1 MPNAT
6 DLITYIGVPLT
17 VLGIFPILLN
27 IAKAGWIWYRL
38 SKSIPRE
45 LRPFY
50 NLIADPANGNVTVVA
65 RTLIC
70 AHPGLWARKKT
81 DEPSSLERVKA
92 FKRWFRSAITAV
104 FPGRTMS
111 DEIELLAEEGLVGES
126 DTSSRTSLSSYAST
140 ETSLSGEH
148 IVSIK
153 PRTIRLR
160 SGKLLR
166 PPWMEAAS
174 TLGFDLKRKPH
185 THFDAMRFIVNSS
198 LETKTP
204 PPLAMR
210 WSDFV
215 WFSLAVGIDAMEL
228 ALISNGRVRGFS
240 FKDAQNET
248 MMILSNEGHD
258 WHVDMMPDYHYL
270 CSIRRALAWFE
281 TMCFDLEEGQP
292 YCRRLG
298 NHSVL
303 SSEHFFGRF
312 RHEPQTFEDQLSAAV
327 TWISYNGL
335 YLKSLEAIN
344 ISGRQSSENKSQED
358 LFVSQRLLETQERSL
373 CFLQK
378 LDNEGSLNGILQ
390 SLFFRPDFK
399 SPDGMLPGP
408 VVANAILIHL
418 RMLFASSEYVKT
430 SQGIANDFAELATNV
445 RSREIDSTMRF
456 LRRELPRLKRL
467 REQKSPDDS
476 PLANLV
482 RYVIRNC
489 EEYRAILEAFDP
501 IFQMDARL
509 KSVDPHLLMDAKQRR
524 GSGTGDKNENS
535 KERIIPRESRNVGGI
550 QSDSPTADQ
559 EQRSNRDEN
568 SMRGNAMGTDGIEI
582 ESVYSDMEESSGP
595 VIEVL
600 FSDKATSEPENK
612 STDIGEANSLAG
624 TSFQGKTSEVSS
636 HTSGIEVESIHSD
649 EAETGDL
656 KNESVQQNL
665 YAHIFLALQEWGAFP
680 RTTWEFSEEFASKK
694 KEIDGALWGH
704 NVGLAD
710 LLEQAADIARSGVY
724 AAPRQ
729 ERFHCLLDHRML
741 KAMVYLH

>member
-270 CSIRRALAWFE
+270 CSIRRALAWQSIFLDAKAQK
-281 TMCFDLEEGQP
+281 TKAK
-292 YCRRLG
+292 R
-298 NHSVL
+298 
-303 SSEHFFGRF
+303 
-312 RHEPQTFEDQLSAAV
+312 
-327 TWISYNGL
+327 I
-335 YLKSLEAIN
+335 YL
-344 ISGRQSSENKSQED
+344 
-358 LFVSQRLLETQERSL
+358 
-373 CFLQK
+373 
-378 LDNEGSLNGILQ
+378 
-390 SLFFRPDFK
+390 PDFK